1 MGASFLSAAR
11 PPFAVAEVGATA
23 EDPVMDLQAI
33 FSSHFTWGLL
43 VGLFF
48 AGMALWSHFKTFMEF
63 RRYKKL
69 LGDKMELEADQ
80 YRKIKEDR
88 ERLGQENE
96 NLRLKVGSSKENPT
110 RDLERE
116 LEIFARAEKR
126 MMINA
131 PGFAGAWEAAKGASH
146 DELVEEERGKSLPKK
161 FSGVS
166 SGATLRPS
174 ARWPR
179 WSRNPTA
186 AASLPALQWAAS
198 RRGSAR
204 SRRYMS

>member
-1 MGASFLSAAR
+1 
-11 PPFAVAEVGATA
+11 
-23 EDPVMDLQAI
+23 MDLLQTI
-33 FSSHFTWGLL
+33 LTSQFTWGLL

-48 AGMALWSHFKTFMEF
+48 AGMALWSHFKTQMEF

-161 FSGVS
+161 IFRRFFRSDASPVGAVAALESKSNGGGES
-166 SGATLRPS
+166 SNS
-174 ARWPR
+174 
-179 WSRNPTA
+179 
-186 AASLPALQWAAS
+186 
-198 RRGSAR
+198 
-204 SRRYMS
+204 

>member
-1 MGASFLSAAR
+1 
-11 PPFAVAEVGATA
+11 
-23 EDPVMDLQAI
+23 MDLNAI
-33 FSSHFTWGLL
+33 LSSHFTWGLL

-48 AGMALWSHFKTFMEF
+48 AGMALWGRIKTELEF

-80 YRKIKEDR
+80 YRKLKEDR

-126 MMINA
+126 MMVNA
-131 PGFAGAWEAAKGASH
+131 PGFAGAWESAKAASH

-161 FSGVS
+161 IFRKFFRSDASPVGAVAALETSGG
-166 SGATLRPS
+166 SGS
-174 ARWPR
+174 
-179 WSRNPTA
+179 SRN
-186 AASLPALQWAAS
+186 SE
-198 RRGSAR
+198 GSAG
-204 SRRYMS
+204 

>member
-1 MGASFLSAAR
+1 VGGNGERQDMDFLEPILKS
-11 PPFAVAEVGATA
+11 P
-23 EDPVMDLQAI
+23 
-33 FSSHFTWGLL
+33 FTWGLL

-48 AGMALWSHFKTFMEF
+48 AGMALWSHFKTQMEF

-80 YRKIKEDR
+80 YRKLKEER

-131 PGFAGAWEAAKGASH
+131 PGFAAAWESAKAASH

-161 FSGVS
+161 IFRKFFRSEGAPVGAVAALESKSGGVS
-166 SGATLRPS
+166 SDGNA
-174 ARWPR
+174 
-179 WSRNPTA
+179 
-186 AASLPALQWAAS
+186 
-198 RRGSAR
+198 
-204 SRRYMS
+204 

>member
-1 MGASFLSAAR
+1 MDFLE
-11 PPFAVAEVGATA
+11 P
-23 EDPVMDLQAI
+23 I
-33 FSSHFTWGLL
+33 FKSQFTWGLL

-48 AGMALWSHFKTFMEF
+48 AGMALWGRIKTELEF

-80 YRKIKEDR
+80 YRKLKEER

-96 NLRLKVGSSKENPT
+96 NLRLKVGSTKENPL

-131 PGFAGAWEAAKGASH
+131 PGFAGAWEAAKAASH

-161 FSGVS
+161 IFRKFFRSEGAPVGAVAALETKSG
-166 SGATLRPS
+166 GG
-174 ARWPR
+174 
-179 WSRNPTA
+179 
-186 AASLPALQWAAS
+186 
-198 RRGSAR
+198 GSDNNG
-204 SRRYMS
+204 